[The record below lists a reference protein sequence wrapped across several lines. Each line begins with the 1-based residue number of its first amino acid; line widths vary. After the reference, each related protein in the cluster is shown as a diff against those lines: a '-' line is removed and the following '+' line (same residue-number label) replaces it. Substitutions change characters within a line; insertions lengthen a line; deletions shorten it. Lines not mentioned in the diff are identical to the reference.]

1 MARGLG
7 ADYTGPMLR
16 VVFIFFCMLCAAP
29 VFAQGPVVFAAASL
43 RTALDEVA
51 QAWVLHGNPAPILS
65 YAGTSSLARQIDQGA
80 PADLVMTAS
89 ADWMA
94 WLENRDLIF
103 RESRIALLG
112 NTLVLAG
119 PKGDKE
125 ISFNVSD
132 IRDRLGDGRIAMA
145 LVDAVPAGQYGKAA
159 LEALGLWDALAPFV
173 AQTDNVRAA
182 LALVARG
189 EAPLGIVYLTDA
201 HAEPRVDVLA
211 SFPQDTHPDIEILLA
226 QVTGHSHSDA
236 ERFHAYLQTDEALA
250 IFRSQG
256 FR

>member
-1 MARGLG
+1 MARNFG
-7 ADYTGPMLR
+7 ADYTGSMLR
-16 VVFIFFCMLCAAP
+16 ALFILFWMLCAAP
-29 VFAQGPVVFAAASL
+29 VSAQGPVVFAAASL

-51 QAWVLHGNPAPILS
+51 EDWTSLGNPAPVLS

-89 ADWMA
+89 SEWMD
-94 WLENRDLIF
+94 WLENRDLVV
-103 RESRIALLG
+103 RETRVAILG
-112 NTLVLAG
+112 NTMVLVGPAG
-119 PKGDKE
+119 DAE
-125 ISFNVSD
+125 ISLTLPD
-132 IRDRLGDGRIAMA
+132 LTTRLGDGRIAMA

-159 LEALGLWDALAPFV
+159 LETLGLWEVLAPSV

-201 HAEPRVDVLA
+201 RAEPRVDVLA
-211 SFPQDTHPDIEILLA
+211 SFPQDTHPPIEVLLA
-226 QVTGHSHSDA
+226 QVADRTNSDA
-236 ERFHAYLQTDEALA
+236 QRFHAYLQSDEALA
-250 IFRSQG
+250 VFRSQG

>member
-1 MARGLG
+1 MARNLV
-7 ADYTGPMLR
+7 ADYTSPMLR
-16 VVFIFFCMLCAAP
+16 AVLVFFLMLCAAP
-29 VFAQGPVVFAAASL
+29 VWAQGPVVFAAASL
-43 RTALDEVA
+43 RTALDQVA
-51 QAWVLHGNPAPILS
+51 QAWALHGNPAPILS

-89 ADWMA
+89 ADWMD
-94 WLENRDLIF
+94 WLENRDLIV

-119 PKGDKE
+119 PKGGAE
-125 ISFNVSD
+125 ISFNLSD

-159 LEALGLWDALAPFV
+159 LEVLGLWEALSPVV

-189 EAPLGIVYLTDA
+189 ETPLGIVYLTDA
-201 HAEPRVDVLA
+201 HAEPHVDVLA
-211 SFPQDTHPDIEILLA
+211 SFPQDTHATIEVLLA
-226 QVTGHSHSDA
+226 QVTGRSHSDA

-250 IFRSQG
+250 IFQSQG